1 MNGHE
6 IIVIGAIVVVIVAA
20 WALTCYFE
28 KARRRTLQ
36 AALLAAGLEPDASPI
51 VESKRQVWPGGTP
64 LAKFKTAEKGIK
76 WLAKGRIGAR
86 SVVYFEHMYVTGAG
100 KSRREH
106 WHSVSVVTA
115 DAPLTAPSMSI
126 VPRTLMHRVAAIF
139 GGKALKLEDEEFNGR
154 WHTECDD
161 VDAAILALTP
171 EVQRWC
177 MSLPKDAKVFL
188 GGDDV
193 VVARARK
200 LKEHEALALVTLS
213 CELADMLAAGTLA
226 T

>member
-1 MNGHE
+1 MKGHE
-6 IIVIGAIVVVIVAA
+6 FIVLAAILAAIGAA
-20 WALTCYFE
+20 WALTWHYE
-28 KARRRTLQ
+28 RARRRTLQ
-36 AALLAAGLEPDASPI
+36 SALLAAGLEPDPSPI
-51 VESKRQVWPGGTP
+51 VESKRLVWPSETP

-86 SVVYFEHMYVTGAG
+86 TVAYFEHMYVTGSG

-115 DAPLTAPSMSI
+115 DSSDGAPPISL

-139 GGKALKLEDEEFNGR
+139 GGKALKLEDEEFNAR

-161 VDAAILALTP
+161 VDAAIVVLTP

-188 GGDDV
+188 GGGDV
-193 VVARARK
+193 VVARAKK
-200 LKEHEALALVTLS
+200 LKQHEALALVRLT
-213 CELADMLAAGTLA
+213 CELADTLAAGTVA
-226 T
+226 A